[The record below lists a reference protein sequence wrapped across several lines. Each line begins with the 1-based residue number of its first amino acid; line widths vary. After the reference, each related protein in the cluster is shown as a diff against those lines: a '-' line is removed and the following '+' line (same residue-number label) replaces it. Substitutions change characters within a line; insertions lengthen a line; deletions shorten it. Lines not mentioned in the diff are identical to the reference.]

1 LTPAAADRVRSF
13 AAQPSYR
20 PPPFIA
26 MKLVAV
32 YFLSLAL
39 FAVISAAHDDP
50 EDEEMVKFKE
60 FKVIIG

>member
-1 LTPAAADRVRSF
+1 
-13 AAQPSYR
+13 
-20 PPPFIA
+20 